1 MKLFRNPEIRISAVV
16 CLLIA
21 FAGCTAGFI
30 YSVYAGALAAVICLM
45 FISIY
50 FFSAYRRYKALA
62 ELVADID
69 SALHGNEDVSFA
81 RYSEGELSLL
91 QNELIKLTVR
101 LREQADTLK
110 REKIVLAD
118 SIADI
123 SHQIRTPLTS
133 INLVLSLLNERELS
147 EQKRREC
154 LRELERLMARI
165 EWLIASLLK
174 ISRLDAGTVV
184 FKRDVIGLEAL
195 IKKAAAPLEIQME
208 IREQSLRVCAEGDFT
223 GDLLWT
229 AEALGNIIKNC
240 TEHMGAGGTLT
251 VNARENPMYSEITV
265 HDTGPGID
273 KEDLPR
279 LFERF
284 YKGANAGE
292 QSVGI
297 GLALARM
304 IITGQNGTVKAEN
317 AKEGGALF
325 TIRFYK
331 GTV

>member
-1 MKLFRNPEIRISAVV
+1 MKLFRNPEIKGCAVIYA
-16 CLLIA
+16 LIA
-21 FAGCTAGFI
+21 FAGCTVGFI
-30 YSVYAGALAAVICLM
+30 YSVYAGVLAAVICLL

-50 FFSAYRRYKALA
+50 FFSAYRRYKGLA
-62 ELVADID
+62 ELVDDID
-69 SALHGNEDVSFA
+69 AALHGKEDVSFA

-91 QNELIKLTVR
+91 QSELTKLTVR
-101 LREQADTLK
+101 LREQAETLK
-110 REKIVLAD
+110 REKVALAD

-123 SHQIRTPLTS
+123 SHQVRTPLTS

-147 EQKRREC
+147 EKKRREC

-184 FKRDVIGLEAL
+184 FKRDIISLEEL

-208 IREQSLRVCAEGDFT
+208 IREQLLRVCAEGYFT

-251 VNARENPMYSEITV
+251 VKACENPMYSEITV
-265 HDTGPGID
+265 QDTGSGID

-284 YKGANAGE
+284 YKGRNAGE

-331 GTV
+331 GAV